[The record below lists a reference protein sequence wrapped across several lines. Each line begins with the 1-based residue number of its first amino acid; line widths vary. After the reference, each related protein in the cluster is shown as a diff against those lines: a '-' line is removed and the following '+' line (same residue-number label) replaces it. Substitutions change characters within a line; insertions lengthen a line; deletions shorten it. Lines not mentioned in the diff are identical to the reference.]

1 MTALVNADATKG
13 AEVETYSPERW
24 DDHLLLPQARLIGA
38 TQPTYSSF
46 GTSLYGWEFAAGDL
60 MYVDAAQFPH
70 SWDFSPIRPHV
81 HFSSNNGGT
90 GNIVWEMI
98 YATRSVSGVWSAE
111 LTRSVTWSGTLAA
124 FAGSVADLWTGEG
137 DAVANPGPSM
147 LMKGRLRLVSKTFS
161 GRVFLDGWDVH
172 LRRNRAGTV
181 GEFN

>member
-1 MTALVNADATKG
+1 MTGHVSAAAKAG
-13 AEVETYSPERW
+13 AYVETYDPAKW

-38 TQPTYSSF
+38 TQPTYSAF
-46 GTSLYGWEFAAGDL
+46 GTSLYGWAFAAGDL

-70 SWDFSPIRPHV
+70 SWDFSPIRQHV
-81 HFSSNNGGT
+81 HFSSDNGGT
-90 GNIVWEMI
+90 GNIVWEAI
-98 YATRSVSGVWSAE
+98 YSTRSVNGSWSAE
-111 LTRSVTWSGTLAA
+111 LTRTVTWSGTLAA
-124 FAGSVADLWTGEG
+124 FAGSVADLWTGDG

-147 LMKGRLRLVSKTFS
+147 LMKGRLRLVSKTFA